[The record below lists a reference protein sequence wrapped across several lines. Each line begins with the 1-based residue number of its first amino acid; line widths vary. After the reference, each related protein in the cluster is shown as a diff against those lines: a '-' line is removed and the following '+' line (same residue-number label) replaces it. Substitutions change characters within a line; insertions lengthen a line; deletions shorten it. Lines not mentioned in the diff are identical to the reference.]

1 MNNNI
6 NVNQYFTMT
15 RRGFIKTALSASMAT
30 LIAGC
35 QLVVEEPRQNVDEAT
50 SADNGASED
59 QPSEGMASV
68 NGTELFY
75 TQIGS
80 GVPII
85 VMHGGLGLDHAYFRP
100 FMDELGDVAELT
112 YYDHRGNGRSMAEEN
127 WADVDFATFAA
138 DADELRKSLGYDKV
152 IVYGHSYGGF
162 IAQEYAT
169 RYQDNLSG
177 LILSNTS
184 PNVMDYAPVM
194 PEWATEEA
202 MAAFGE
208 LFAGPFE
215 TDEQWGDAWSTAVQ
229 LYMKNMDTEIA
240 DDIHSRTQYRA
251 AAWNHAGPLLG
262 SYQMKERLADIA
274 VPTLVLGGRFDFI
287 TPPQA
292 QEDIHAELPDSTIT
306 IFEDSAHFPFIAENE
321 VYLDTI
327 RDWVNSL

>member
-1 MNNNI
+1 MRNDLNGNTT
-6 NVNQYFTMT
+6 FTMT
-15 RRGFIKTALSASMAT
+15 RRGFLKTALATSMIT
-30 LIAGC
+30 LTAGC
-35 QLVVEEPRQNVDEAT
+35 QLVIEDTRQSGDGATAEGGADE
-50 SADNGASED
+50 G

-75 TQIGS
+75 TQLGS
-80 GVPII
+80 GVPIM

-100 FMDELGDVAELT
+100 FMDGLGDVAELT
-112 YYDHRGNGRSMAEEN
+112 YYDHRGNGRSIAEEN
-127 WADVDFATFAA
+127 WTDVDFATFAA
-138 DADELRKSLGYDKV
+138 DADELRKSLGYDKI

-162 IAQEYAT
+162 IAQEYAA
-169 RYQDNLSG
+169 RYQENLSG

-202 MAAFGE
+202 MAAFGQ

-215 TDEQWGDAWSTAVQ
+215 SDEQWGDAWSTAVQ
-229 LYMKNMDTEIA
+229 LYMKNMDTKIA
-240 DDIHSRTQYRA
+240 EDIHNRTHYSA
-251 AAWNHAGPLLG
+251 GAWNHAGPLLG
-262 SYQMKERLADIA
+262 SYQMKGRLADIA

-306 IFEDSAHFPFIAENE
+306 IFDDSAHFPFIAENE
-321 VYLDTI
+321 AYLNAI
-327 RDWVNSL
+327 RDWVSSL